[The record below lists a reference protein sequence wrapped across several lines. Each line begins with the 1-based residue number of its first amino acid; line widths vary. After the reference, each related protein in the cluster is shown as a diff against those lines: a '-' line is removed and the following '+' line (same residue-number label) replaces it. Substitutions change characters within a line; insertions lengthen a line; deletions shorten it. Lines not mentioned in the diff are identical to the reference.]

1 MTLWTYLTSLERQM
15 SIRRKLHVVIIA
27 TTMLALL
34 FAGCGIIIADIALF
48 YKSLQR
54 DLTTFVQIIGDN
66 STGALAFND
75 QQAAQENL
83 APLRARTHVRTACLY
98 RSDGALLAT
107 YARSADAGACPRPQ
121 GEHIER
127 HGSTLQVFHTIL
139 RAGAPVGKLV
149 LEYDLG
155 ELIERVQLYGG
166 LVVLTL
172 LGASIIAFVL
182 SGKLRGL
189 IAAPILE
196 LANAAQTIAQTKN
209 YTIRTKERGSDE
221 IGVLARALN
230 QMLDTIESR
239 DQDLRNALNA
249 EQETGKRLAQL
260 NTDLTRSNQDL
271 ERVAFVASHDL
282 QEPLRM
288 INSYTQLLVAS
299 QPDANPTYV
308 RYIMDGTKRMRELL
322 ADLLTYAEVSGA
334 AEQPLQDVDLNVV
347 VQHAIGTLRDRI
359 AESHSEITVDVLPA
373 VRAHEGR
380 MASIFLNLLSN
391 AIKYRGEQ
399 PPRIHIA
406 AAVTPEHVKVD
417 VIDNGVGIPP
427 EYHEKVFIA
436 FKRLH
441 GRNIPG
447 TGIGL
452 AICQRIIERYGGR
465 IWVESRVG
473 QGATFRF
480 TLPTVLPKMKRNEQ
494 RPAL

>member
-1 MTLWTYLTSLERQM
+1 MTPSAYLAALVRPM

-48 YKSLQR
+48 YESLQR
-54 DLTTFVQIIGDN
+54 DLTTFVQIIGDD

-75 QQAAQENL
+75 QQAGQETL
-83 APLRARTHVRTACLY
+83 APLRARTHVSTACLY
-98 RSDGALLAT
+98 RNDGSLLAMYVRPGYT
-107 YARSADAGACPRPQ
+107 GACPRPQ
-121 GEHIER
+121 PEHIER
-127 HGSTLQVFHTIL
+127 HGGTLRVFHTIL
-139 RAGAPVGKLV
+139 RAGAPVGNLV

-155 ELIERVQLYGG
+155 ELMERVQLYGG

-172 LGASIIAFVL
+172 LGASVIAFVL
-182 SGKLRGL
+182 SGKLRGF

-196 LANAAQTIAQTKN
+196 LANAAQTIADTKN

-239 DQDLRNALNA
+239 DQDLRNALTA
-249 EQETGKRLAQL
+249 ELETGKRLAQL

-288 INSYTQLLVAS
+288 INSYAQLLVAS
-299 QPDANPTYV
+299 QPDTNPTYV
-308 RYIMDGTKRMRELL
+308 RYITNGTNRMRELL

-334 AEQPLQDVDLNVV
+334 MEQPLQNVDLNVV
-347 VQHAIGTLRDRI
+347 VQQALGTLRDRI
-359 AESHSEITVDVLPA
+359 TESHSEITVDALPTI
-373 VRAHEGR
+373 RAHEGR

-391 AIKYRGEQ
+391 AIKYHGEQ
-399 PPRIHIA
+399 PPRIHVT
-406 AAVTPEHVKVD
+406 AAVTPEHVKVA
-417 VIDNGVGIPP
+417 VTDNGVGIAP
-427 EYHEKVFIA
+427 EYHEKVFVA

-441 GRNIPG
+441 GRDIPG

-452 AICQRIIERYGGR
+452 AICQRIVERYGGR
-465 IWVESRVG
+465 IWVESTVG

-480 TLPTVLPKMKRNEQ
+480 TLPKVAPEVEKNEGK
-494 RPAL
+494 PGL